1 MATGYYL
8 FNKLVVPVLDKS
20 LDKLKK
26 LSEKPNTL
34 KKEKD
39 QLQIDVVDGLE
50 KLD

>member
-1 MATGYYL
+1 M
-8 FNKLVVPVLDKS
+8 FNKLMVPVLDKG

-26 LSEKPNTL
+26 FSEKRKTL

-39 QLQIDVVDGLE
+39 QLQIDVLDVLE